1 MATAYLGLGTNI
13 GVKNKH
19 ITVAVK
25 LLSERTGTILALS
38 RFYENPPWGFESDN
52 EFLNAALII
61 ETTLNP
67 FQLLDV
73 TQQIEREMGRT
84 EKTTDTYQDRIIDI
98 DILFY
103 DDVILHTSQLI
114 LPHPLMHER
123 GFVVIPLAEIA
134 PSLSHPV
141 LKKTIGELSISF

>member
-1 MATAYLGLGTNI
+1 MATVYLGLGTNI
-13 GVKNKH
+13 GTKNRH
-19 ITVAVK
+19 ITTAVE
-25 LLSERTGTILALS
+25 LLGERAGTILALS
-38 RFYENPPWGFESDN
+38 RLYENPPWGFESEN

-61 ETTLNP
+61 ETTLDP
-67 FQLLDV
+67 FQLLDA

-84 EKTTDTYQDRIIDI
+84 AKTTDVYQDRIIDI
-98 DILFY
+98 DILLY

-123 GFVVIPLAEIA
+123 RFVIIPLAEIA

-141 LKKTIGELSISF
+141 LKKTIGELSLSF